1 MCRVKRW
8 LVVFR
13 SDASPTGA
21 VDATA
26 FDVRAASHLEAI
38 ASILRDD
45 PPQHPWGL
53 ARAVPWP
60 RGVRRSAAGLAA
72 IA

>member
-1 MCRVKRW
+1 MRRW

-26 FDVRAASHLEAI
+26 FDVRATSHLEAI
-38 ASILRDD
+38 AVILRDD

-53 ARAVPWP
+53 ARATPWP
-60 RGVRRSAAGLAA
+60 KGVRRGDAGLAA